1 MSKLLLVEDDQSIV
15 SSLSDYLGNEGFKI
29 ENAPGQKEA
38 IEKLD
43 SDQYDIALVDIQLSN
58 GNGFSVCSAIKERGT
73 MPVIFLTASDD
84 EYSVVAGLDMGADD
98 YISKPFRP
106 RELLSRIN
114 SVLRIT
120 KNTQNIISYLDLVV
134 DTNQAT
140 VSKNGKEILLSA
152 MEYKLLLVFL
162 RNKGIVLSRR
172 RLLELL
178 WDTTGEFINDNTLTV
193 YMKRLRDKIET
204 NPQEPEI
211 IITFVGLAIRWVDM
225 DFIRN
230 KEVKRQIVVS
240 SILILFWGGIGIIV
254 DSKAVWI
261 VLSAIISSSAVS
273 LFFTYQR
280 YKKIADFV
288 CILIGCYMEMKKF
301 LLGSF
306 KKVSYLFYM
315 MKYPR

>member
-1 MSKLLLVEDDQSIV
+1 MSSPHCSACILVTEDDVVQHGEALHQLEVLVNHADAQSIGV
-15 SSLSDYLGNEGFKI
+15 VGVVDFDLHAVLFDHALFGLIKAEQ
-29 ENAPGQKEA
+29 NAHQR
-38 IEKLD
+38 
-43 SDQYDIALVDIQLSN
+43 
-58 GNGFSVCSAIKERGT
+58 GFSGAVFTQQGVYLALFQLERN
-73 MPVIFLTASDD
+73 DD

-114 SVLRIT
+114 SVLRRT
-120 KNTQNIISYLDLVV
+120 KNTQNIISYHDLVV

-140 VSKNGKEILLSA
+140 VVKNGTEILLSA

-211 IITFVGLAIRWVDM
+211 IITVRGLGYKVG
-225 DFIRN
+225 
-230 KEVKRQIVVS
+230 
-240 SILILFWGGIGIIV
+240 
-254 DSKAVWI
+254 
-261 VLSAIISSSAVS
+261 
-273 LFFTYQR
+273 
-280 YKKIADFV
+280 
-288 CILIGCYMEMKKF
+288 
-301 LLGSF
+301 
-306 KKVSYLFYM
+306 
-315 MKYPR
+315 